1 MLWQKEARGAA
12 GGMDRIR
19 LLPDAAKASAEHAHG
34 SQRPSQPVTAL
45 CQGSI
50 RAPEAGGSM
59 ACISPM
65 APVAESDAECPVSS
79 SPLDSDGRSMSS
91 IDRQTRSAARADI
104 VAPHGDFE
112 ATDCGGDQ
120 RQQGNHRL
128 GKEVKQVA
136 LLPQSVVPFQSPF
149 ASWGSAGVDGVANTT
164 TTENQADL
172 AQLRTGKLAVAGCS
186 SRCLSAHSY
195 IKSS

>member
-12 GGMDRIR
+12 GGMDRNR
-19 LLPDAAKASAEHAHG
+19 LLPDAAKTSAEHAHG

-59 ACISPM
+59 ARISPM

-79 SPLDSDGRSMSS
+79 SPLDSDRPSISS
-91 IDRQTRSAARADI
+91 IDRQTRSAARATL
-104 VAPHGDFE
+104 VAPHGNFE

-120 RQQGNHRL
+120 RQQGNHRV
-128 GKEVKQVA
+128 GKEAKQVV
-136 LLPQSVVPFQSPF
+136 LLPQNIVPFQSPF

-164 TTENQADL
+164 TTEKQADL
-172 AQLRTGKLAVAGCS
+172 AQPRTGKLAEAGCS
-186 SRCLSAHSY
+186 SRCLAAQTCT
-195 IKSS
+195 KS